1 MTDKE
6 RIAHL
11 EAEVADLK
19 AELRAKLDMDS
30 EVEAAMHETIQDQ
43 TRIHEWIREDEM
55 GFIVA
60 KFFNGRLAYSEAEAR
75 AWLSTDRHFVRVRH
89 KGNVC
94 YVVRKP
100 ETVPTHEETEGDTN
114 PDRFPFR

>member
-1 MTDKE
+1 MNDKQ

-19 AELRAKLDMDS
+19 AELRAKLDLDA
-30 EVEAAMHETIQDQ
+30 ELEDAMEETIKDRD
-43 TRIHEWIREDEM
+43 RIHEWIREDEM

-60 KFFNGRLAYSEAEAR
+60 KFFGGRLTYSEAEAR
-75 AWLSTDRHFVRVRH
+75 AWLATERDFVRVSH

-100 ETVPTHEETEGDTN
+100 QTVPSGEEIEGDTD
-114 PDRFPFR
+114 PERFPFR